1 MGTIKKLFPTVIKS
15 IFYIRPDKPL
25 VRDVF
30 YNHQPLKPA
39 TLYPDPILSHL
50 ISHLPIH
57 IHKSAKA
64 LSYLRTVIRKTNEN
78 QL

>member
-1 MGTIKKLFPTVIKS
+1 MGTRKKLFPTVIKY
-15 IFYIRPDKPL
+15 IFFPTSPL

-39 TLYPDPILSHL
+39 ILYPDSILSHL
-50 ISHLPIH
+50 ISHLPIR
-57 IHKSAKA
+57 IHKPAKA